1 MSHPTSWKRLASWI
15 LVFAM
20 IFSLAVPA
28 FAAETDGSKS
38 LSFEKVDN
46 DTVSVKL
53 PVKDSNSFES
63 LSTPEYAPT
72 DMVRVSIVLDAPST
86 LEKGFS
92 AAQVASADSGAMR
105 YRASLENKQESME
118 KTISKKAL
126 DGKDLDVVWN
136 LTLAA
141 NIISANV
148 AYGDIEKIEALSG
161 VKEVLIE
168 TRYEACAAASDAA
181 DPNMATSDAM
191 IGSTAAWAA
200 GYTGAGSK
208 VAIIDTGADTDHPS
222 LDAGAFEY
230 AVKDSGAKLMT
241 AEDITDKLSSLNAY
255 KRYDGLTAS
264 DLYVNAKIPFGF
276 NYVDD
281 SLYITHDEDSQGD
294 HGSHVTGIAAGNRY
308 VSDGKGGYANA
319 LDTVSSQGVAP
330 DAQVLV
336 MKVFGKSG
344 GAYDSDYMVAIEDAM
359 VLGADSANLS
369 LGSGNPGFNHISS
382 DTYAAILQRV
392 TESGMVVSI
401 SAGNSGSWYENSTN
415 GVAYAD
421 GNSWATGGSPGSYT
435 NALTV
440 ASVDNDGIT
449 DTYMEAYDHKIF
461 YSDTSSN
468 DYKNAP
474 ITTIAGEHEFV
485 YVDSTG
491 TPEDFEAVK
500 DVLAGKIAIC
510 NRGTISFYVKA
521 ENAVAAG
528 AIATIIAN
536 NAEGKIN
543 MDLSDYT
550 KTQPAVSI
558 TLADANFLKE
568 HATAVKDGSGKI
580 LYYTGKITVS
590 GSAASET
597 YNSDYYTMSS
607 FSSWGVPGSLTMKP
621 EITAPGGNIYSL
633 MNGGGYQNMSGTSM
647 AAPQVTGMAA
657 VLAQYIKANKLD
669 EKTGRSVRFL
679 SQSLLMSTAAPL
691 TTDQYY
697 YSVLQQGAGLANV
710 GNAINAGSYISM
722 DADATDS
729 YADGKVKVE
738 LGDDA
743 DRTGAYT
750 FGFTIHNLRDTTSDF
765 ALSADFFTQALA
777 RDSGM
782 NFKVDQTAIVGSTLS
797 WVVDGKR
804 VEAESAEG
812 LENCDFDGNGS
823 ITLADGQ
830 ALLDYVTGV
839 RDAISHADAAD
850 LDKDG
855 DVDTF
860 DAYLFYRQM
869 GKCSVEVPANGSV
882 HVSLTVT
889 LDKDTM
895 DYVDEFSSGAG
906 AYVEGY
912 VYADEMSSAEG
923 VTGTSHSI
931 PVLGY
936 YGNWTDASMYD
947 VGSRYDYLSGEEK
960 RAPYLYA
967 YQQTINFQMMTVNY
981 EGDSGEYYF
990 GGNPYVDEDYDPAR
1004 DAFNPETTTFDSFY
1018 YTLIR
1023 NAAATRVTVTD
1034 DSGKTYLEQSAI
1046 GADYSAYYYT
1056 NGSTWRN
1063 VQNSLSLGFA
1073 PTDAPEGSKIT
1084 VSLTKAPEYYVDY
1097 TAKTVDWDALGAGA
1111 TRSYSAYV
1119 DKTAPT
1125 ISGVTMADGKIT
1137 VQAADNRYVAAAFLI
1152 DNDKQSI
1159 LARSAGSAK
1168 GAELGSEATIELDAS
1183 ELGDAKHILVQVAD
1197 YADNISTYKINL
1209 NPDELSGDVS
1219 VKLNA
1224 SSLTL
1229 YKKNTAKLTASVE
1242 PFGVQPDTVTW
1253 TSSNDAVAT
1262 VSDNGLVTAIAE
1274 GTAVITATS
1283 DKDTTKSAS
1292 CTVTVSNVN
1301 TLIYGTL
1308 QDADGKAMIY
1318 KWDMSKNDTWSN
1330 YNDLEAG
1337 SAISATMD
1345 MDDNLWI
1352 CDGTSSFKIHKVD
1365 VATGKDIAS
1374 YTNATE
1380 VPIWDME
1387 YSYVFSADN
1396 DPKVFSI
1403 YAYYLLAPN
1412 SPTALTNAA
1421 FNMQNYMSKYSGA
1434 SYLAALASAG
1444 SSTVNGSTAERV
1456 LLLDDAGYI
1465 WMYQVYATDKG
1476 YGAKLSYFTS
1486 NLAELGVKFAIDENE
1501 CRNSSMILTTEGDDL
1516 VLYLSAFTG
1525 KTNDIYRMV
1534 LGDDGEWIAAKIGS
1548 FGENVWP
1555 ATIILGGQAKETA
1568 DNNAFAALD
1577 TMANVVSGNEV
1588 ASDRDFSTAKAAS
1601 TPAAGSLNAS
1611 TTSSDGEAPAAPEAK
1626 TEATLSEDEKTLTLT
1641 VADMGEGDTT
1651 NGLFTVDYDASKY
1664 ELTSVVVASEYSS
1677 HKDADGTVTVG
1688 YVDAT
1693 GKAAGSDLA
1702 TLTFTVKDPAAVDGT
1717 ATFGVKFL
1725 ERNDT
1730 SPNTSADVDVTFHTD
1745 TEVRNAKDATCTEDG
1760 YTGDTYCKTCG
1771 ALVAEGSIIPATGH
1785 QHTEIRDAKDA
1796 TCTEDGY
1803 TGDTYCTDCN
1813 EKIADGTVIS
1823 ATGHQHTEIRDA
1835 KDATCTEDGYTGD
1848 TYCTDC
1854 NEKIADGTVI
1864 PATGHDFGEWTVTR
1878 EATCEAEGEESR
1890 TCSKCDAKET
1900 RAVPAT
1906 GHKLTH
1912 HDAKAATTEAEGNK
1926 EYWSCDICGK
1936 LFADAEGKAETT
1948 KDALTIAKLPKP
1960 TVTPSTGDSN
1970 APALWLSLL
1979 VFSAAAAAAMLTL
1992 NRKKS
1997 SR

>member
-28 FAAETDGSKS
+28 FAAESDGSKS

-53 PVKDSNSFES
+53 PMKDSNSFES

-92 AAQVASADSGAMR
+92 AAQVASADAGAMR
-105 YRASLENKQESME
+105 YRASLQSKQESME

-148 AYGDIEKIEALSG
+148 AYGDIEKIEAVSG
-161 VKEVLIE
+161 VKQVLIE
-168 TRYEACAAASDAA
+168 TRYEACVTSSDAA

-222 LDAGAFEY
+222 LDAGAFLHAAEEND
-230 AVKDSGAKLMT
+230 ATLMT
-241 AEDITDKLSSLNAY
+241 VTDIATKLSQLNAS
-255 KRYDGLTAS
+255 KRLSGVTAS

-281 SLYITHDEDSQGD
+281 SLYITHDEDSKGD

-308 VSDGKGGYANA
+308 VPDGKGGYANA
-319 LDTVSSQGVAP
+319 LDTVSTQGVAP

-336 MKVFGKSG
+336 MKVFGKGG

-401 SAGNSGSWYENSTN
+401 SAGNSGSWYENTTN

-461 YSDTSSN
+461 YSDTSSS
-468 DYKNAP
+468 DYTNAP
-474 ITTIAGEHEFV
+474 ITTIAGEHEFI

-536 NAEGKIN
+536 NDEGKIN

-568 HATAVKDGSGKI
+568 HATAVKDDAGNT

-590 GSAASET
+590 SSVASEH

-669 EKTGRSVRFL
+669 TKTGRSVRFL
-679 SQSLLMSTAAPL
+679 VQSLLMSTATPLITATPL
-691 TTDQYY
+691 TADLYY

-710 GNAINAGSYISM
+710 GDAINAGSYIAM
-722 DADATDS
+722 DANATDA

-738 LGDDA
+738 LGADA
-743 DRTGAYT
+743 SRTGTYT
-750 FGFTIHNLRDTTSDF
+750 FGFTLYNMKNTASNF
-765 ALSADFFTQALA
+765 VLSADFFTQALDQD
-777 RDSGM
+777 RGMYFKLDSTSLLPADM
-782 NFKVDQTAIVGSTLS
+782 TWN
-797 WVVDGKR
+797 VDGTDLD
-804 VEAESAEG
+804 AEIPED
-812 LENCDFDGNGS
+812 LYYCDFNGDGMV
-823 ITLADGQ
+823 TRADGQ
-830 ALLDYVTGV
+830 ALLDYVTGA
-839 RDAISHADAAD
+839 RDSISNADAAD
-850 LDKDG
+850 LDADG
-855 DVDTF
+855 NVDTY
-860 DAYLFYRQM
+860 DVYLFFSKISAC
-869 GKCSVEVPANGSV
+869 GVTVPANGSV
-882 HVSLTVT
+882 HVTVT
-889 LDKDTM
+889 AALSKDFLSVYDQVSDGTGL
-895 DYVDEFSSGAG
+895 YI
-906 AYVEGY
+906 EGY
-912 VYADEMSSAEG
+912 VYADETSTEEG
-923 VTGTSHSI
+923 EQGTSHSI

-947 VGSRYDYLSGEEK
+947 VGSRYAYLSGEET

-967 YQQTINFQMMTVNY
+967 YQKTTDFQMMTVSY

-1004 DAFNPETTTFDSFY
+1004 DAFNPETTTFNGFY

-1046 GADYSAYYYT
+1046 GADYSAYYDA
-1056 NGSTWRN
+1056 NGATWRN
-1063 VQNSLSLGFA
+1063 VQSSLSLGFA
-1073 PTDAPEGSKIT
+1073 PDAPEGSKIT
-1084 VSLTKAPEYYVDY
+1084 VSLTKAPESYVDY
-1097 TAKTVDWDALGAGA
+1097 KTGTVDWDALGDGA
-1111 TRSYSAYV
+1111 TRSYSGYV

-1125 ISGVTMADGKIT
+1125 ISSVTMADGKIT
-1137 VQAADNRYVAAAFLI
+1137 VKATDNRYVAAAFLI

-1168 GAELGSEATIELDAS
+1168 GAEPGSEATIELDAS
-1183 ELGDAKHILVQVAD
+1183 SLGDAKHILVQVAD
-1197 YADNISTYKINL
+1197 YADNVSTYKINL
-1209 NPDELSGDVS
+1209 NPDEQSGDVS
-1219 VKLNA
+1219 VKLSS
-1224 SSLTL
+1224 SSLTM
-1229 YKKNTAKLTASVE
+1229 YKGNTAKLTASVE
-1242 PFGVQPDTVTW
+1242 PFGVTPDTVTW

-1262 VSDNGLVTAIAE
+1262 VSANGLVTAIAE
-1274 GTAVITATS
+1274 GSAIITATS

-1301 TLIYGTL
+1301 TMLYGTL
-1308 QDADGKAMIY
+1308 QDADGNAMIY
-1318 KWDMSKNDTWSN
+1318 EWDMSKDDTWSK
-1330 YNDLEAG
+1330 YADLEAG

-1345 MDDNLWI
+1345 MDDNLWV
-1352 CDGTSSFKIHKVD
+1352 CDGTSDFRIHKVD
-1365 VATGKDIAS
+1365 VDTGKDIAS
-1374 YTNATE
+1374 YTNATKL
-1380 VPIWDME
+1380 PIWDME

-1403 YAYYLLAPN
+1403 YAYFLLAPN
-1412 SPTALTNAA
+1412 SPTALTTAA
-1421 FNMQNYMSKYSGA
+1421 FSLQSYMANYSGA

-1444 SSTVNGSTAERV
+1444 RSTTTDGKTAERV
-1456 LLLDDAGYI
+1456 LILDDAGYI

-1486 NLAELGVKFAIDENE
+1486 NLAELGVKFGIDENE

-1525 KTNDIYRMV
+1525 KTNDVYRMV
-1534 LGDDGEWIAAKIGS
+1534 LGDDGEWIASKIGS
-1548 FGENVWP
+1548 FGEGVWP
-1555 ATIILGGQAKETA
+1555 ATIILGGQAYDPSETS
-1568 DNNAFAALD
+1568 AFAALD
-1577 TMANVVSGNEV
+1577 TMATAVSENEV
-1588 ASDRDFSTAKAAS
+1588 ASEQDFSAAKAAS
-1601 TPAAGSLNAS
+1601 APAVGSLNAS

-1641 VADMGEGDTT
+1641 VADMGEGETT
-1651 NGLFTVDYDASKY
+1651 NGLFTVSYDTSKF
-1664 ELTSVVVASEYSS
+1664 ELTNVAIAAEYASY
-1677 HKDADGTVTVG
+1677 KDEDGTVTLG
-1688 YVDAT
+1688 YVDTT
-1693 GKAAGSDLA
+1693 GKAAGSNLA
-1702 TLTFTVKDPAAVDGT
+1702 TLTFAVKDPAAVGGT

-1725 ERNDT
+1725 ERNAAA
-1730 SPNTSADVDVTFHTD
+1730 SEASADTKVDFHDD
-1745 TEVRNAKDATCTEDG
+1745 TEIRNAKEATCTEDG

-1771 ALVAEGSIIPATGH
+1771 ALVAEG
-1785 QHTEIRDAKDA
+1785 K
-1796 TCTEDGY
+1796 
-1803 TGDTYCTDCN
+1803 
-1813 EKIADGTVIS
+1813 
-1823 ATGHQHTEIRDA
+1823 
-1835 KDATCTEDGYTGD
+1835 
-1848 TYCTDC
+1848 
-1854 NEKIADGTVI
+1854 VI

-1878 EATCEAEGEESR
+1878 EATCEAEGEECR

-1912 HDAKAATTEAEGNK
+1912 HDAKAATTDAEGNK
-1926 EYWSCDICGK
+1926 EYWSCDTCGK
-1936 LFADAEGKAETT
+1936 LFADAEGKTETT

-1992 NRKKS
+1992 NRKKAN
-1997 SR
+1997 R

>member
-28 FAAETDGSKS
+28 FAAESDGSKS

-53 PVKDSNSFES
+53 PMKDGNSFES

-92 AAQVASADSGAMR
+92 AAQVASADAGAMR
-105 YRASLENKQESME
+105 YRASLQSKQESME

-126 DGKDLDVVWN
+126 GGKDLDVVWN

-148 AYGDIEKIEALSG
+148 AYGDIEKIEAVSG
-161 VKEVLIE
+161 VKQVLIE
-168 TRYEACAAASDAA
+168 TRYEACVTSSDAA

-222 LDAGAFEY
+222 LDAGAFLHAAEEND
-230 AVKDSGAKLMT
+230 ATLMT
-241 AEDITDKLSSLNAY
+241 VTDIATKLSQLNAS
-255 KRYDGLTAS
+255 KRLSGVTAS

-308 VSDGKGGYANA
+308 VPDGKGGYANA
-319 LDTVSSQGVAP
+319 LDTVSTQGVAP

-336 MKVFGKSG
+336 MKVFGKGG

-401 SAGNSGSWYENSTN
+401 SAGNSGSWYENTTN

-461 YSDTSSN
+461 YSDTSSS
-468 DYKNAP
+468 DYTNAP
-474 ITTIAGEHEFV
+474 ITTIAGEHEFI

-536 NAEGKIN
+536 NDEGKIN

-568 HATAVKDGSGKI
+568 HATAVKDDAGNT

-590 GSAASET
+590 SSVASEH

-669 EKTGRSVRFL
+669 TKTGRSVRFL
-679 SQSLLMSTAAPL
+679 VQSLLMSTATPLITATPL
-691 TTDQYY
+691 TADLYY

-710 GNAINAGSYISM
+710 GDAINAGSYIAM
-722 DADATDS
+722 DANATDA

-738 LGDDA
+738 LGADA
-743 DRTGAYT
+743 SRTGTYT
-750 FGFTIHNLRDTTSDF
+750 FGFTLYNMKNTASNF
-765 ALSADFFTQALA
+765 VLSADFFTQALDQD
-777 RDSGM
+777 RGMYFKLDSTNLLPADM
-782 NFKVDQTAIVGSTLS
+782 TWN
-797 WVVDGKR
+797 VDGTDLD
-804 VEAESAEG
+804 AEIPED
-812 LENCDFDGNGS
+812 LYYCDFNGDGMV
-823 ITLADGQ
+823 TRADGQ
-830 ALLDYVTGV
+830 ALLDYVTGA
-839 RDAISHADAAD
+839 RDSISNADAAD
-850 LDKDG
+850 LDADG
-855 DVDTF
+855 NVDTY
-860 DAYLFYRQM
+860 DVYLFFSKISAC
-869 GKCSVEVPANGSV
+869 GVTVPANGSV
-882 HVSLTVT
+882 HVTVT
-889 LDKDTM
+889 AALSKDFLSVYDQVSDGTGL
-895 DYVDEFSSGAG
+895 YI
-906 AYVEGY
+906 EGY
-912 VYADEMSSAEG
+912 VYADETSTEEG
-923 VTGTSHSI
+923 EQGTSHSI

-947 VGSRYDYLSGEEK
+947 VGSRYAYLSGEET

-967 YQQTINFQMMTVNY
+967 YQKTTDFQMMTVSY

-1004 DAFNPETTTFDSFY
+1004 DAFNPETTTFNGFY

-1046 GADYSAYYYT
+1046 GADYSAYYYA
-1056 NGSTWRN
+1056 NGATWRN
-1063 VQNSLSLGFA
+1063 VQSSLSLGFA
-1073 PTDAPEGSKIT
+1073 PDAPEGSKIT
-1084 VSLTKAPEYYVDY
+1084 VSLTKAPESYVDY
-1097 TAKTVDWDALGAGA
+1097 AAKTVDWDALGDGA
-1111 TRSYSAYV
+1111 TRSYSGYV

-1137 VQAADNRYVAAAFLI
+1137 VKATDNRYVAAAFLI

-1183 ELGDAKHILVQVAD
+1183 SLGDAKHILVQVAD
-1197 YADNISTYKINL
+1197 YADNVSTYKINL
-1209 NPDELSGDVS
+1209 NPDEQSGDVS
-1219 VKLNA
+1219 VKLSS
-1224 SSLTL
+1224 SSLTM
-1229 YKKNTAKLTASVE
+1229 YKGNTAKLTASVE
-1242 PFGVQPDTVTW
+1242 PFGVTPDTVTW

-1262 VSDNGLVTAIAE
+1262 VSANGLVTAIAE
-1274 GTAVITATS
+1274 GSAIITATS

-1301 TLIYGTL
+1301 TMLYGTL
-1308 QDADGKAMIY
+1308 QDADGNAMIY
-1318 KWDMSKNDTWSN
+1318 EWDMSKDDTWSK
-1330 YNDLEAG
+1330 YADLEAG

-1345 MDDNLWI
+1345 MDNLWV
-1352 CDGTSSFKIHKVD
+1352 CDGTSDFRIHKVD
-1365 VATGKDIAS
+1365 VDTGKDIAS
-1374 YTNATE
+1374 YTNPTE

-1403 YAYYLLAPN
+1403 YAYFLLSPN
-1412 SPTALTNAA
+1412 SPTALTTAA
-1421 FNMQNYMSKYSGA
+1421 FSLQSYMANYSGA

-1444 SSTVNGSTAERV
+1444 RSTTTDGKTAERV
-1456 LLLDDAGYI
+1456 LILDDAGYI

-1486 NLAELGVKFAIDENE
+1486 NLAELGVKFGIDENE

-1525 KTNDIYRMV
+1525 KTNDVYRMV
-1534 LGDDGEWIAAKIGS
+1534 LGDDGEWIASKIGS
-1548 FGENVWP
+1548 FGEDVWP
-1555 ATIILGGQAKETA
+1555 ATIILGGQAYDPSETS
-1568 DNNAFAALD
+1568 AFAALD
-1577 TMANVVSGNEV
+1577 TMATAVSENEV
-1588 ASDRDFSTAKAAS
+1588 ASEQDFSAAKAAS
-1601 TPAAGSLNAS
+1601 APAVGSLNAS

-1641 VADMGEGDTT
+1641 VADMGEGETT
-1651 NGLFTVDYDASKY
+1651 NGLFTVSYDTSKF
-1664 ELTSVVVASEYSS
+1664 ELTNVAIAAEYASY
-1677 HKDADGTVTVG
+1677 KDEDGTVTLG
-1688 YVDAT
+1688 YVDTT
-1693 GKAAGSDLA
+1693 GKAAGSNLA
-1702 TLTFTVKDPAAVDGT
+1702 TLTFAVKDPAAVGGT

-1725 ERNDT
+1725 ERNAAA
-1730 SPNTSADVDVTFHTD
+1730 SEASADTKVDFHDD
-1745 TEVRNAKDATCTEDG
+1745 TEIRNAKEATCTEDG

-1771 ALVAEGSIIPATGH
+1771 ALVAEG
-1785 QHTEIRDAKDA
+1785 K
-1796 TCTEDGY
+1796 
-1803 TGDTYCTDCN
+1803 
-1813 EKIADGTVIS
+1813 
-1823 ATGHQHTEIRDA
+1823 
-1835 KDATCTEDGYTGD
+1835 
-1848 TYCTDC
+1848 
-1854 NEKIADGTVI
+1854 VI

-1912 HDAKAATTEAEGNK
+1912 HDAKAATTDAEGNK
-1926 EYWSCDICGK
+1926 EYWSCDTCGK
-1936 LFADAEGKAETT
+1936 LFADAEGKTETT

-1992 NRKKS
+1992 NRKKAN
-1997 SR
+1997 R

>member
-28 FAAETDGSKS
+28 FAAESDGSKS

-53 PVKDSNSFES
+53 PMKDGNSFES

-72 DMVRVSIVLDAPST
+72 DMVCVSIVLDAPST

-92 AAQVASADSGAMR
+92 AAQVASADAGAMR
-105 YRASLENKQESME
+105 YRASLQSKQESME

-126 DGKDLDVVWN
+126 GGKDLDVVWN

-148 AYGDIEKIEALSG
+148 AYGDIEKIEAVSG
-161 VKEVLIE
+161 VKQVLIE
-168 TRYEACAAASDAA
+168 TRYEACVTSSDAA

-208 VAIIDTGADTDHPS
+208 VAIIDTGADTDHPP
-222 LDAGAFEY
+222 LDAGAFLHAAEEND
-230 AVKDSGAKLMT
+230 ATLMT
-241 AEDITDKLSSLNAY
+241 VTDIATKLSQLNAS
-255 KRYDGLTAS
+255 KRLSGVTAS

-281 SLYITHDEDSQGD
+281 SLYITHDEDSKGD

-308 VSDGKGGYANA
+308 VPDGKGGYANA
-319 LDTVSSQGVAP
+319 LDTVSTQGVAP

-336 MKVFGKSG
+336 MKVFGKGG

-401 SAGNSGSWYENSTN
+401 SAGNSGSWYENTTN

-461 YSDTSSN
+461 YSDTSSS
-468 DYKNAP
+468 DYSNAP
-474 ITTIAGEHEFV
+474 ITTIAGEHEFI

-510 NRGTISFYVKA
+510 NRGTISFYEKA

-536 NAEGKIN
+536 NDKGKIN
-543 MDLSDYT
+543 MDLSGYT

-568 HATAVKDGSGKI
+568 HATAVKDDAGNT

-590 GSAASET
+590 SSVASEH

-633 MNGGGYQNMSGTSM
+633 MNGGYQNMSGTSM

-669 EKTGRSVRFL
+669 TKTGRSVRFL
-679 SQSLLMSTAAPL
+679 VQSLLMSTATPLITATPL
-691 TTDQYY
+691 TADLYY

-710 GNAINAGSYISM
+710 GDAINAGSYIAM
-722 DADATDS
+722 DANATDA

-738 LGDDA
+738 LGADA
-743 DRTGAYT
+743 SRTGTYT
-750 FGFTIHNLRDTTSDF
+750 FGFTLYNMKNTASNF
-765 ALSADFFTQALA
+765 VLSADFFTQALDQD
-777 RDSGM
+777 RGMYFKLDSTSLLPADM
-782 NFKVDQTAIVGSTLS
+782 TWN
-797 WVVDGKR
+797 VDGTDLD
-804 VEAESAEG
+804 AEIPED
-812 LENCDFDGNGS
+812 LYYCDFNGDGMV
-823 ITLADGQ
+823 TRADGQ
-830 ALLDYVTGV
+830 ALLDYVTGA
-839 RDAISHADAAD
+839 RDSISNADAAD
-850 LDKDG
+850 LDADG
-855 DVDTF
+855 NVDTY
-860 DAYLFYRQM
+860 DVYLFFSKISAC
-869 GKCSVEVPANGSV
+869 GVTVPANGSV
-882 HVSLTVT
+882 HVTVT
-889 LDKDTM
+889 AALSKDFLSVYDQVSDGTGL
-895 DYVDEFSSGAG
+895 YI
-906 AYVEGY
+906 EGY

-947 VGSRYDYLSGEEK
+947 VGSRYAYQSGEET

-967 YQQTINFQMMTVNY
+967 YQKTTDFQMMTVSY
-981 EGDSGEYYF
+981 EGDSDEYYF

-1004 DAFNPETTTFDSFY
+1004 DAFNPETTTFNGFY

-1046 GADYSAYYYT
+1046 GADYSAYYYA
-1056 NGSTWRN
+1056 NGATWRN
-1063 VQNSLSLGFA
+1063 VQSSLSLGFA

-1084 VSLTKAPEYYVDY
+1084 VSLTKAPESYVDY
-1097 TAKTVDWDALGAGA
+1097 KTGTVDWDALGDGA
-1111 TRSYSAYV
+1111 TRSYSGYV

-1137 VQAADNRYVAAAFLI
+1137 VKATDNRYVAAAFLI

-1159 LARSAGSAK
+1159 LARSAGSAR

-1183 ELGDAKHILVQVAD
+1183 SLGDAKHILVQVAD
-1197 YADNISTYKINL
+1197 YADNVSTYKINL
-1209 NPDELSGDVS
+1209 NPDEQSGDVS
-1219 VKLNA
+1219 VKLSS
-1224 SSLTL
+1224 SSLTM
-1229 YKKNTAKLTASVE
+1229 YKGNTAKLTASVE
-1242 PFGVQPDTVTW
+1242 PFGVTPDTVTW

-1262 VSDNGLVTAIAE
+1262 VSANGLVTAIAE
-1274 GTAVITATS
+1274 GSAIITATS

-1301 TLIYGTL
+1301 TMLYGTL
-1308 QDADGKAMIY
+1308 QDADGNAMIY
-1318 KWDMSKNDTWSN
+1318 EWDMSKDDTWSK
-1330 YNDLEAG
+1330 YADLEAG

-1345 MDDNLWI
+1345 MDNNLWV
-1352 CDGTSSFKIHKVD
+1352 CDGTSDFRIHKVD
-1365 VATGKDIAS
+1365 VDTGKDIAS
-1374 YTNATE
+1374 YTNPTKL
-1380 VPIWDME
+1380 PIWDME
-1387 YSYVFSADN
+1387 YSYVFSATN

-1403 YAYYLLAPN
+1403 YAYYLLTPN
-1412 SPTALTNAA
+1412 SPTALSTAHFDLSSFLTN
-1421 FNMQNYMSKYSGA
+1421 YSGA
-1434 SYLAALASAG
+1434 QYLVALASAG
-1444 SSTVNGSTAERV
+1444 RSTTTDGKTAERV
-1456 LLLDDAGYI
+1456 LILDDAGYI

-1486 NLAELGVKFAIDENE
+1486 NLAELGVKFGIDENE

-1525 KTNDIYRMV
+1525 KTNDVYRMV
-1534 LGDDGEWIAAKIGS
+1534 LGDDGEWIASKIGS
-1548 FGENVWP
+1548 FGEDVWP
-1555 ATIILGGQAKETA
+1555 ATIILGGQAYDPSETS
-1568 DNNAFAALD
+1568 AFAALD
-1577 TMANVVSGNEV
+1577 TMATAVSENEV
-1588 ASDRDFSTAKAAS
+1588 ASEQDFSAAKAAS
-1601 TPAAGSLNAS
+1601 APAAGSLNAS

-1641 VADMGEGDTT
+1641 VADMGEGETT
-1651 NGLFTVDYDASKY
+1651 NGLFTVSYDTSKF
-1664 ELTSVVVASEYSS
+1664 ELTNVAIAAEYASY
-1677 HKDADGTVTVG
+1677 KDEDGTVTLG
-1688 YVDAT
+1688 YVDTT
-1693 GKAAGSDLA
+1693 GKAAGSNLA
-1702 TLTFTVKDPAAVDGT
+1702 TLTFAVKDPAAVGGT

-1725 ERNDT
+1725 ERNAAA
-1730 SPNTSADVDVTFHTD
+1730 SEASADTKVDFHDD
-1745 TEVRNAKDATCTEDG
+1745 TEIRNAKEATCTEDG

-1771 ALVAEGSIIPATGH
+1771 ALVAEG
-1785 QHTEIRDAKDA
+1785 K
-1796 TCTEDGY
+1796 
-1803 TGDTYCTDCN
+1803 
-1813 EKIADGTVIS
+1813 
-1823 ATGHQHTEIRDA
+1823 
-1835 KDATCTEDGYTGD
+1835 
-1848 TYCTDC
+1848 
-1854 NEKIADGTVI
+1854 VI

-1878 EATCEAEGEESR
+1878 EATCEAEGEECR

-1912 HDAKAATTEAEGNK
+1912 HDAKAATTDAEGNK
-1926 EYWSCDICGK
+1926 EYWSCDTCGK
-1936 LFADAEGKAETT
+1936 LFADAEGKTETT

-1992 NRKKS
+1992 NRKKAN
-1997 SR
+1997 R

>member
-28 FAAETDGSKS
+28 FAAESDGSKS

-53 PVKDSNSFES
+53 PMKDGNSFES

-92 AAQVASADSGAMR
+92 AAQVASADAGAMR
-105 YRASLENKQESME
+105 YRASLQSKQESME

-148 AYGDIEKIEALSG
+148 AYGDIEKIEAVSG
-161 VKEVLIE
+161 VKQVLIE
-168 TRYEACAAASDAA
+168 TRYEACVTSSDAA

-222 LDAGAFEY
+222 LDAGAFLHAAEEND
-230 AVKDSGAKLMT
+230 ATLMT
-241 AEDITDKLSSLNAY
+241 VTDIATKLSQLNAS
-255 KRYDGLTAS
+255 KRLSGVTAS

-281 SLYITHDEDSQGD
+281 SLYITHDEDSKGD

-308 VSDGKGGYANA
+308 VPDGKGGYANA
-319 LDTVSSQGVAP
+319 LDTVSTQGVAP

-336 MKVFGKSG
+336 MKVFGKGG

-401 SAGNSGSWYENSTN
+401 SAGNSGSWYENTTN

-461 YSDTSSN
+461 YSDTSSS
-468 DYKNAP
+468 DYTNAP
-474 ITTIAGEHEFV
+474 ITTIAGEHEFI

-536 NAEGKIN
+536 NDEGKIN

-568 HATAVKDGSGKI
+568 HATAVKDDAGNT

-590 GSAASET
+590 SSVASEH
-597 YNSDYYTMSS
+597 YNSVYYTMSS

-669 EKTGRSVRFL
+669 TKTGRSVRFL
-679 SQSLLMSTAAPL
+679 VQSLLMSTATPLITATPL
-691 TTDQYY
+691 TADLYY

-710 GNAINAGSYISM
+710 GDAINAGSYIAM
-722 DADATDS
+722 DANATDA

-738 LGDDA
+738 LGADA
-743 DRTGAYT
+743 SRTGTYT
-750 FGFTIHNLRDTTSDF
+750 FGFTLYNMKNTASNF
-765 ALSADFFTQALA
+765 VLSADFFTQALDQD
-777 RDSGM
+777 RGMYFKLDSTSLLPADM
-782 NFKVDQTAIVGSTLS
+782 TWN
-797 WVVDGKR
+797 VDGTDLD
-804 VEAESAEG
+804 AEIPED
-812 LENCDFDGNGS
+812 LYYCDFNGDGMV
-823 ITLADGQ
+823 TRADGQ
-830 ALLDYVTGV
+830 ALLDYVTGA
-839 RDAISHADAAD
+839 RDSISNADAAD
-850 LDKDG
+850 LDADG
-855 DVDTF
+855 NVDTY
-860 DAYLFYRQM
+860 DVYLFFSKISAC
-869 GKCSVEVPANGSV
+869 GVTVPANGSV
-882 HVSLTVT
+882 HVTVT
-889 LDKDTM
+889 AALSKDFLSVYDQVSDGTGL
-895 DYVDEFSSGAG
+895 YI
-906 AYVEGY
+906 EGY
-912 VYADEMSSAEG
+912 VYADETSTEEG
-923 VTGTSHSI
+923 EQGTSHSI

-947 VGSRYDYLSGEEK
+947 VGSRYAYLSGEET

-967 YQQTINFQMMTVNY
+967 YQKTTDFQMMTVSY

-1004 DAFNPETTTFDSFY
+1004 DAFNPETTTFNGFY

-1046 GADYSAYYYT
+1046 GADYSAYYYA
-1056 NGSTWRN
+1056 NGATWRN
-1063 VQNSLSLGFA
+1063 VQSSLSLGFA
-1073 PTDAPEGSKIT
+1073 PDAPEGSKIT
-1084 VSLTKAPEYYVDY
+1084 VSLTKAPESYVDY
-1097 TAKTVDWDALGAGA
+1097 KTGTVDWDALGDGA
-1111 TRSYSAYV
+1111 TRSYSGYV

-1125 ISGVTMADGKIT
+1125 ISSVTMADGKIT
-1137 VQAADNRYVAAAFLI
+1137 VKATDNRYVAAAFLI

-1183 ELGDAKHILVQVAD
+1183 SLGDATHILVQVAD

-1209 NPDELSGDVS
+1209 NPDEQSGDVS
-1219 VKLNA
+1219 VKLSS
-1224 SSLTL
+1224 SSLTM
-1229 YKKNTAKLTASVE
+1229 YKGNTAKLTASVE
-1242 PFGVQPDTVTW
+1242 PFGVTPDTVTW

-1262 VSDNGLVTAIAE
+1262 VSATGLVTAIAE
-1274 GTAVITATS
+1274 GSAIITATS

-1301 TLIYGTL
+1301 TMLYGTL
-1308 QDADGKAMIY
+1308 QDADGNAMIY
-1318 KWDMSKNDTWSN
+1318 EWDMSKDDTWSK
-1330 YNDLEAG
+1330 YADLEAG

-1345 MDDNLWI
+1345 MDNLWV
-1352 CDGTSSFKIHKVD
+1352 CDGTSDFRIHKVD
-1365 VATGKDIAS
+1365 VDTGKDIAS
-1374 YTNATE
+1374 YTNATKL
-1380 VPIWDME
+1380 PIWDME

-1403 YAYYLLAPN
+1403 YAYFLLSPN
-1412 SPTALTNAA
+1412 SPTALTTAA
-1421 FNMQNYMSKYSGA
+1421 FSLQSYMANYSGA

-1444 SSTVNGSTAERV
+1444 RSTTTDGKTAERV
-1456 LLLDDAGYI
+1456 LILDDAGYI

-1486 NLAELGVKFAIDENE
+1486 NLAELGVKFGIDENE

-1525 KTNDIYRMV
+1525 KTNDVYRMV
-1534 LGDDGEWIAAKIGS
+1534 LGDDGEWIASKIGS
-1548 FGENVWP
+1548 FGEDVWP
-1555 ATIILGGQAKETA
+1555 ATIILGSQAYDPSETS
-1568 DNNAFAALD
+1568 AFAALD
-1577 TMANVVSGNEV
+1577 TMATAVSENEV
-1588 ASDRDFSTAKAAS
+1588 ASEQDFSAAKAAS
-1601 TPAAGSLNAS
+1601 APAVGSLNAS
-1611 TTSSDGEAPAAPEAK
+1611 TISSDGEAPAAPEAK

-1641 VADMGEGDTT
+1641 VADMGEGETT
-1651 NGLFTVDYDASKY
+1651 NGLFTVSYDTSKF
-1664 ELTSVVVASEYSS
+1664 ELTNVAIAAEYASY
-1677 HKDADGTVTVG
+1677 KDEDGTVTLG
-1688 YVDAT
+1688 YVDTT
-1693 GKAAGSDLA
+1693 GKAAGSNLA
-1702 TLTFTVKDPAAVDGT
+1702 TLTFAVKDPAAVGGT

-1725 ERNDT
+1725 ERNAAA
-1730 SPNTSADVDVTFHTD
+1730 SEASADTKVDFHDD
-1745 TEVRNAKDATCTEDG
+1745 TEIRNAKE
-1760 YTGDTYCKTCG
+1760 
-1771 ALVAEGSIIPATGH
+1771 
-1785 QHTEIRDAKDA
+1785 
-1796 TCTEDGY
+1796 
-1803 TGDTYCTDCN
+1803 
-1813 EKIADGTVIS
+1813 
-1823 ATGHQHTEIRDA
+1823 
-1835 KDATCTEDGYTGD
+1835 ATCTEDGYTGD

-1912 HDAKAATTEAEGNK
+1912 HDAKAATTDAEGNK
-1926 EYWSCDICGK
+1926 EYWSCDTCGK
-1936 LFADAEGKAETT
+1936 LFADAEGKTETT

-1992 NRKKS
+1992 NRKKAN
-1997 SR
+1997 R

>member
-28 FAAETDGSKS
+28 FAAESDGSKS

-53 PVKDSNSFES
+53 PMKDGNSFES

-92 AAQVASADSGAMR
+92 AAQVASADAGAMR
-105 YRASLENKQESME
+105 YRASLQSKQESME

-126 DGKDLDVVWN
+126 GGKDLDVVWN

-148 AYGDIEKIEALSG
+148 AYGDIEKIEAVSG
-161 VKEVLIE
+161 VKHVLIE
-168 TRYEACAAASDAA
+168 TRYEACVTSSDAA

-222 LDAGAFEY
+222 LDAGAFLHAAEEND
-230 AVKDSGAKLMT
+230 ATLMT
-241 AEDITDKLSSLNAY
+241 VTDIATKLSQLNAS
-255 KRYDGLTAS
+255 KRLSGVTAS

-308 VSDGKGGYANA
+308 VPDGKGGYANA
-319 LDTVSSQGVAP
+319 LDTVSTQGVAP

-336 MKVFGKSG
+336 MKVFGKGG

-401 SAGNSGSWYENSTN
+401 SAGNSGSWYENTTN

-461 YSDTSSN
+461 YSDTSSS
-468 DYKNAP
+468 DYTNAP
-474 ITTIAGEHEFV
+474 ITTIAGEHEFI
-485 YVDSTG
+485 YVDSSG

-536 NAEGKIN
+536 NDEGKIN

-568 HATAVKDGSGKI
+568 HATAVKDDAGNT

-590 GSAASET
+590 SSVASEH
-597 YNSDYYTMSS
+597 YNSVYYTMSS

-669 EKTGRSVRFL
+669 EKTGRSARFL
-679 SQSLLMSTAAPL
+679 SQSLLMSTATPL
-691 TTDQYY
+691 TTDRYY
-697 YSVLQQGAGLANV
+697 YAVLQQGAGLANV

-738 LGDDA
+738 LGDDV
-743 DRTGAYT
+743 DRTGVYT
-750 FGFTIHNLRDTTSDF
+750 FGFTIHNLKDTTSAF

-777 RDSGM
+777 QKDGM
-782 NFKVDQTAIVGSTLS
+782 NFKADQTAIVGSTLS

-855 DVDTF
+855 GVDTF

-889 LDKDTM
+889 LDKETM
-895 DYVDEFSSGAG
+895 DYVDEFSSGTG

-947 VGSRYDYLSGEEK
+947 VGSRYAYLSGEET

-967 YQQTINFQMMTVNY
+967 YQKTTDFQMMTVSY

-1004 DAFNPETTTFDSFY
+1004 DAFNPETTTFNGFY

-1046 GADYSAYYYT
+1046 GADYSAYYYA
-1056 NGSTWRN
+1056 NGATWRN
-1063 VQNSLSLGFA
+1063 VQSSLSLGFA
-1073 PTDAPEGSKIT
+1073 PDAPEGSKIT
-1084 VSLTKAPEYYVDY
+1084 VSLTKAPESYVDY
-1097 TAKTVDWDALGAGA
+1097 AAKTVDWDALGDGA
-1111 TRSYSAYV
+1111 TRSYSGYV

-1137 VQAADNRYVAAAFLI
+1137 VKATDNRYVAAAFLI

-1183 ELGDAKHILVQVAD
+1183 SLGDAKHILVQVAD

-1209 NPDELSGDVS
+1209 NPDEQSGDVS
-1219 VKLNA
+1219 VKLSS
-1224 SSLTL
+1224 SSLTM
-1229 YKKNTAKLTASVE
+1229 YKGNTAKLTASVE
-1242 PFGVQPDTVTW
+1242 PFGVTPDTVTW

-1262 VSDNGLVTAIAE
+1262 VSANGLVTAIAE
-1274 GTAVITATS
+1274 GSAIITATS

-1301 TLIYGTL
+1301 TMLYGTL
-1308 QDADGKAMIY
+1308 QDADGNAMIY
-1318 KWDMSKNDTWSN
+1318 EWDMSKDDTWSK
-1330 YNDLEAG
+1330 YADLEAG

-1345 MDDNLWI
+1345 MDNNLWV
-1352 CDGTSSFKIHKVD
+1352 CDGTSDFRIHKVD
-1365 VATGKDIAS
+1365 VDTGKDIAS
-1374 YTNATE
+1374 YTNPTKL
-1380 VPIWDME
+1380 PIWDME
-1387 YSYVFSADN
+1387 YSYVFSANN

-1403 YAYYLLAPN
+1403 YAYFLLSPN
-1412 SPTALTNAA
+1412 SPTALTTAA
-1421 FNMQNYMSKYSGA
+1421 FNMQSYLTNYSGA
-1434 SYLAALASAG
+1434 SYLVALSSAG
-1444 SSTVNGSTAERV
+1444 RSTTTDGKTAERV
-1456 LLLDDAGYI
+1456 LILDDAGYI

-1486 NLAELGVKFAIDENE
+1486 NLAELGVKFGIDENE

-1525 KTNDIYRMV
+1525 KTNDVYRMV
-1534 LGDDGEWIAAKIGS
+1534 LGDDGEWIASKIGS
-1548 FGENVWP
+1548 FGEDVWP
-1555 ATIILGGQAKETA
+1555 ATIILGGQAYDPSETS
-1568 DNNAFAALD
+1568 AFAALD
-1577 TMANVVSGNEV
+1577 TMATAVSENEV
-1588 ASDRDFSTAKAAS
+1588 ASEQDFSAAKAAS
-1601 TPAAGSLNAS
+1601 APAVGSLNAS
-1611 TTSSDGEAPAAPEAK
+1611 TISSDGEAPAAPEAK

-1641 VADMGEGDTT
+1641 VADMGEGETT
-1651 NGLFTVDYDASKY
+1651 NGLFTVSYDTSKF
-1664 ELTSVVVASEYSS
+1664 ELTNVAIAAEYASY
-1677 HKDADGTVTVG
+1677 KDEDGTVTLG
-1688 YVDAT
+1688 YVDTT
-1693 GKAAGSDLA
+1693 GKAAGSNLA
-1702 TLTFTVKDPAAVDGT
+1702 TLTFAVKDPAAVGGT

-1725 ERNDT
+1725 ERNAAA
-1730 SPNTSADVDVTFHTD
+1730 SEASADTKVDFHDD
-1745 TEVRNAKDATCTEDG
+1745 TEIRNAKEATCTEDG

-1771 ALVAEGSIIPATGH
+1771 ALVAEGKVIPATGH
-1785 QHTEIRDAKDA
+1785 QHTEIRNAK
-1796 TCTEDGY
+1796 E
-1803 TGDTYCTDCN
+1803 
-1813 EKIADGTVIS
+1813 
-1823 ATGHQHTEIRDA
+1823 
-1835 KDATCTEDGYTGD
+1835 ATCTEDGYTGD

-1912 HDAKAATTEAEGNK
+1912 HDAKAATTDAEGNK
-1926 EYWSCDICGK
+1926 EYWSCDTCGK
-1936 LFADAEGKAETT
+1936 LFADAEGKTETT

-1992 NRKKS
+1992 NRKKAN
-1997 SR
+1997 R